1 MMEDEKSKGEV
12 AIQDLRPDIELM
24 KRLAT
29 IQDEGNTSRRR
40 SMTPQKPQEN
50 HLELIIELKSQIVIN
65 NFGIFFLNKISIES
79 TYSGSEGI

>member
-40 SMTPQKPQEN
+40 SINTPQKPQDN
-50 HLELIIELKSQIVIN
+50 HLELIIELKSQIVMN
-65 NFGIFFLNKISIES
+65 N
-79 TYSGSEGI
+79 